1 MWWGCVIQKS
11 IYLLDGMFILCT
23 LWLIGI
29 FFFGILVYWI
39 YCVDSAMQKNKSY
52 FTHSHQSVLIMWRIS
67 FLWHAFQMEFYRF
80 DCRFIGTVIV
90 STSTN
95 TSQFVIRVNVFG
107 FFLPRIWI
115 FLPRGPIFM
124 NVCRLVFSIS
134 KLLH

>member
-1 MWWGCVIQKS
+1 MLNNVMGMCDPEVNLFVRWNVYS
-11 IYLLDGMFILCT
+11 LYLMVD
-23 LWLIGI
+23 WN
-29 FFFGILVYWI
+29 FFSFGILVYWI
-39 YCVDSAMQKNKSY
+39 YYVDSAMQKNKSY

-107 FFLPRIWI
+107 FFLPSKGPNFYECLSFGI
-115 FLPRGPIFM
+115 FHF
-124 NVCRLVFSIS
+124 
-134 KLLH
+134 

>member
-1 MWWGCVIQKS
+1 MGMCDPEVNLFVRWNVYS
-11 IYLLDGMFILCT
+11 LYLMVD
-23 LWLIGI
+23 WN
-29 FFFGILVYWI
+29 FFSFGILVYWI
-39 YCVDSAMQKNKSY
+39 YYVDSAMQKNKSY

>member
-11 IYLLDGMFILCT
+11 IYLLDGMCILCT

-29 FFFGILVYWI
+29 FFRYTTIVYWI
-39 YCVDSAMQKNKSY
+39 YYVDWKCRKNKSY

-90 STSTN
+90 SSSTN
-95 TSQFVIRVNVFG
+95 TSQFVIRFNVFG
-107 FFLPRIWI
+107 FSLPSKGPNFYECLSFGI
-115 FLPRGPIFM
+115 FHF
-124 NVCRLVFSIS
+124 
-134 KLLH
+134 